1 MVISLLSKWQ
11 KRYFCVDETG
21 LDYLRENETD
31 FLLQTPKT
39 RSNSANKPHT
49 PHARQPIKLS
59 YLHQN
64 VVYMDRFAGTHID
77 LRNIQSVELTKEGFS
92 IIFHNGKITQ
102 LKGPPNTSRSYIKD
116 FVRTF
121 RSCGVRTKGLAQP
134 ENIASNNK
142 QPRDGWG
149 GSSGDGEEKQSSGP
163 VVVNTNDA
171 QVNQEDLSP
180 DMASTRETK
189 TGRHLEPEVHH
200 NESGKMQGVYT
211 GHAGQRLNV
220 VFRPQMSIGV
230 DYQNATIIKVLEET
244 QAWNLGV
251 EVGMAMEKINGEVA
265 PDDDED
271 LQGLLVM
278 LVRGSEKF
286 EITFK
291 KLSIK
296 ELAERGF
303 QYKTKA
309 DLDESKDQL
318 PEMNDDD
325 EEEAG
330 VLSDDGLIEEVDDSK
345 GEINE
350 EDKEEA
356 DVEAM
361 LQSSIMNLHKKREEE
376 VAKEKEEI
384 ADSSLEMVL
393 GIYDDGEGEL
403 DLAFS
408 SDEDGSEEKGDL
420 PSGTDKGED
429 EEDTLKVES
438 DYKYSNLSKDL
449 EDDDDDEDN
458 TAALPLTKESLVTL
472 ETLHTFEDIEILSEH
487 ENQLGLA
494 EEEEKDTGDKAVE
507 TTVEEK
513 KDGGETLANT
523 EGEAAAT
530 ESEVESKVEA
540 KEEEA
545 KPEESKPKTEKSSEQ
560 LALETEIK
568 AMKAKILKTAKEALA
583 WKKKTEA
590 QAKANKVEFLK
601 LKKMVAQSKKGKSP
615 KIAAKDRIL
624 VTLVKNLKIC
634 KQKMMLIRQKARKRR
649 AAKGI

>member
-1 MVISLLSKWQ
+1 MEGFLYKKSSGLLSKWQ

-21 LDYLRENETD
+21 LDYLRENET
-31 FLLQTPKT
+31 
-39 RSNSANKPHT
+39 
-49 PHARQPIKLS
+49 
-59 YLHQN
+59 
-64 VVYMDRFAGTHID
+64 VYMDRFAGTHID

-134 ENIASNNK
+134 ENKASNNK

-230 DYQNATIIKVLEET
+230 DYQNATIVKVLEET

-429 EEDTLKVES
+429 EEVKTATEGKSSDGDTLKVES

-458 TAALPLTKESLVTL
+458 TAALPLTKE
-472 ETLHTFEDIEILSEH
+472 
-487 ENQLGLA
+487 QLGLA